1 MGGILHTIRSATI
14 SRLYSILFSSPTSSN
29 VKIYVDGNYMIN
41 QTGLSL
47 EANKPNNLTQFRFGS
62 NGSWVKSSVSYTGWD
77 GQISELRVS
86 DNVRYVANFTAPT
99 SALAQDANTI
109 GLYKASSSTTWN
121 EVVNNVSTT
130 PSGVFNINS
139 VDTKNGLSYS
149 LDIRNRGNTSPG
161 LVMTGPS
168 TFKDWPVTIEYWAR
182 ASSAAVTMIP
192 LIFTNTDRS
201 DPKGIFFAVSPSV
214 NNNNVVFLQ
223 SSDAAAQPNNPLYVF
238 ANTWHHY
245 AITIEP

>member
-1 MGGILHTIRSATI
+1 
-14 SRLYSILFSSPTSSN
+14 
-29 VKIYVDGNYMIN
+29 MIN
-41 QTGLSL
+41 LTGLSGL
-47 EANKPNNLTQFRFGS
+47 SMEVNKPSNLTQFRFGS
-62 NGSWVKSSVSYTGWD
+62 NGTWVKASAGYVGWD

-86 DNVRYVANFTAPT
+86 DNVRYVADFTAPT

-109 GLYKASSSTTWN
+109 GLYKASSSTTWD

-130 PSGVFNINS
+130 PSGVFSINS
-139 VDTKNGLSYS
+139 VNTKNGLSYS
-149 LDIRNRGNTSPG
+149 LNIRNRGNASPG

-214 NNNNVVFLQ
+214 NNNNIIFLQ
-223 SSDAAAQPNNPLYVF
+223 SSDAGAQPNNPLYVF

-245 AITIEP
+245 AITIAP